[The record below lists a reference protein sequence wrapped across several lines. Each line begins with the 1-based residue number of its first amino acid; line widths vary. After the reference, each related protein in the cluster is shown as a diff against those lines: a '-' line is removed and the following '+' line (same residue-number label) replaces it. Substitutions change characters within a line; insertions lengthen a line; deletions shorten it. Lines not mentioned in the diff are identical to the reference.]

1 MKIFRASLLILLA
14 AMAFSSCKNDV
25 KYSQFRYIDYVV
37 LDTIVLNNPTLFKHA
52 NVTYLTEYSEIATS
66 NSLNKSAKWLS
77 ENISCMIILDN
88 PYRFFNECTY
98 IGLGESAC
106 PINRY
111 ELHKLTQCK
120 NLYTFNQLPA
130 YYLVGMI
137 NVEYFNKKS
146 MPIPYVTEFGTK
158 TKASNSGNLEG
169 KGYKAPKIKAKNS
182 KSSYVRFAIPFPILP
197 SNDDQDSTEAK
208 RQEKILMPN
217 TYLYDRT
224 TFNHRNITSKIR

>member
-1 MKIFRASLLILLA
+1 MKIFRASLLILLT
-14 AMAFSSCKNDV
+14 AMAFSACNSDI

-37 LDTIVLNNPTLFKHA
+37 LDTIAMNNPTLFKHA
-52 NVTYLTEYSEIATS
+52 NVTYLTEYSEIANS

-77 ENISCMIILDN
+77 KNISCMIILDN

-111 ELHKLTQCK
+111 ELRKLPQCK

-146 MPIPYVTEFGTK
+146 MPISYVNEFDTK
-158 TKASNSGNLEG
+158 TNASNSGFLEG
-169 KGYKAPKIKAKNS
+169 KSYKAPKIKAKNS

-197 SNDDQDSTEAK
+197 SKDDRDSTEAK
-208 RQEKILMPN
+208 QQEKILMS
-217 TYLYDRT
+217 
-224 TFNHRNITSKIR
+224 NIASPFKMIKGY